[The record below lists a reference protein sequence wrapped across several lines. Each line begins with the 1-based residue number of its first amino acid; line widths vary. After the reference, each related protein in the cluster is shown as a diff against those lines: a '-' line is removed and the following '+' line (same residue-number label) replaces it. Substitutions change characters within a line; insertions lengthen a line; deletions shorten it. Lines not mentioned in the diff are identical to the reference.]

1 MATAVYPGSFDPITL
16 GHIDIIRRVS
26 PLFESLTV
34 LVANSTQKNYLF
46 TGEERKSL
54 IEKSLDGLP
63 NVKVDVYQG
72 LTVDY
77 LRKHKQRVII
87 RGIRAVSDF
96 ESELVMANMN
106 KSLAPDLE
114 TMVVFASPKY
124 HYVAS
129 RVIKEVVLHG
139 GDLSGYVPEPVMK
152 ALKAKLRQPAKLQKP
167 ENSQKNAPTKRKK

>member
-34 LVANSTQKNYLF
+34 LVANSTAKNYLF
-46 TGEERKSL
+46 TAKERKAL
-54 IEKSLDGLP
+54 IEKSLDGIS
-63 NVKVDVYQG
+63 NVKVDLFDG

-77 LRKHKQRVII
+77 LKKHKHQVIV

-106 KSLAPDLE
+106 KSLAPELE

-129 RVIKEVVLHG
+129 RVIKEVVAHG
-139 GDLSGYVPEPVMK
+139 GDLSGFIPEPVMK
-152 ALKAKLRQPAKLQKP
+152 ALKKKLQSK
-167 ENSQKNAPTKRKK
+167 KNK